1 MIKLAQ
7 LVIPHP
13 DNDHKARLL
22 QIPGLLSLTLLF
34 VFFQQII
41 NFTPKIG
48 AGVLGYASQIPPS
61 AVVEL
66 SNQQR
71 LEVGL
76 ARLKVNPLLTQA
88 AVAKANDMLEKDY
101 WAHVA
106 PDGTEPWA
114 FFKQVGYAYR
124 YAGENLARDFSSP
137 GDAVAA
143 WMASPSHRDNLLS
156 DRYSEIGVAV
166 VEGELNGVDTTII
179 VQLFGAQSESAA
191 VPVVAAQPTDTE
203 PTQTSEKPIEI
214 EAQPQPVP
222 VSAKDSIDV
231 SAQTLAPSSHA
242 SQISPFQITKY
253 FSLGLVA
260 LLLVVLIIDSAIVAH
275 RGVTRIQGRTLA
287 HISFIAMILAIALIA
302 KAGQI
307 Y

>member
-7 LVIPHP
+7 LIIPHP

-22 QIPGLLSLTLLF
+22 QIPGLLALTLLF

-48 AGVLGYASQIPPS
+48 VGVLGYASQIPPS

-66 SNQQR
+66 SNQKR
-71 LEVGL
+71 LEAGL
-76 ARLKVNPLLTQA
+76 PRLKVNPLLTQA
-88 AVAKANDMLEKDY
+88 AMAKGKDMLEKDY

-106 PDGTEPWA
+106 PDGTEPWV
-114 FFKQVGYAYR
+114 FFKQVGYKYR

-137 GDAVAA
+137 ADAVAA

-166 VEGELNGVDTTII
+166 VEGELDGVETTII
-179 VQLFGAQSESAA
+179 VQLFGTQSESAA
-191 VPVVAAQPTDTE
+191 VPVAAAQPADFE
-203 PTQTSEKPIEI
+203 PAAEVEEPEAVALNGPIE
-214 EAQPQPVP
+214 
-222 VSAKDSIDV
+222 V
-231 SAQTLAPSSHA
+231 SAQTLAPSSKTV
-242 SQISPFQITKY
+242 QISPFQITKY

-260 LLLVVLIIDSAIVAH
+260 LLLAVLIIDSAIVAH

-287 HISFIAMILAIALIA
+287 HVSFMAMILAIALIA